1 MGWTSYNKMYCH
13 TKPNGTIDRKAECDG
28 LFYNDSRYNVIKSA
42 MVGSVYYAAV
52 RDNKTNDVIGW
63 VVLTKTD
70 KTDFYY
76 KEMDETCGPYDCKCP
91 KSILNLLTP
100 TDNEFA
106 NEWRE
111 RCRKYHESQKDP
123 KLFKN
128 MSEGQQV
135 LWTVASDGWSG
146 GIKKG
151 EIYAM
156 TKVRKPHSNRYVWL
170 LDDGRYV
177 NPKYIKPDE
186 YELSSLSNC

>member
-1 MGWTSYNKMYCH
+1 MCWTSYNKCYCY
-13 TKPNGTIDRKAECDG
+13 TKQNGTIDRKAECDR

-52 RDNKTNDVIGW
+52 RDNQTEDVFAF
-63 VVLTKTD
+63 VVLTSTN

-76 KEMDETCGPYDCKCP
+76 KEMDETCGPCECQCP
-91 KSILNLLTP
+91 KSILSLLTP

-128 MSEGQQV
+128 MRDGQQV

-146 GIKKG
+146 GIKRD
-151 EIYAM
+151 EVYCL
-156 TKVRKPHSNRYVWL
+156 TKVRKPNSNRYIWL

-177 NPKYIKPDE
+177 DPKYIEPDE
-186 YELSSLSNC
+186 YELSRL

>member
-1 MGWTSYNKMYCH
+1 MGWTSYNKRYCMH
-13 TKPNGTIDRKAECDG
+13 NPNGTIDRKAECDG

-52 RDNKTNDVIGW
+52 LDNQTEDIFAV
-63 VVLTKTD
+63 VVLTSTD
-70 KTDFYY
+70 KDDFYY

-100 TDNEFA
+100 TNSEFA

-111 RCRKYHESQKDP
+111 RCREYHESQKDP

-128 MSEGQQV
+128 IKEGQQV

-151 EIYAM
+151 EVYCL
-156 TKVRKPHSNRYVWL
+156 TKVKNPRSKRYVWL
-170 LDDGRYV
+170 LDDGRFV
-177 NPKYIKPDE
+177 DPKCINPNEYI
-186 YELSSLSNC
+186 LSSHSF